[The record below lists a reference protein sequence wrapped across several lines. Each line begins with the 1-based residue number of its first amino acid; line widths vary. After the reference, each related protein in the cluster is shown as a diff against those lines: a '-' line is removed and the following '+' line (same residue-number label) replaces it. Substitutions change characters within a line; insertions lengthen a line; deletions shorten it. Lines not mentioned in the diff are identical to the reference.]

1 VGFGAARFVR
11 SPAQRLAETAP
22 PARSVL
28 TAPVELR
35 VLRDTVVLRGLVG
48 ADVTVPVTPSAPEG
62 ARGLVTAVRVEAG
75 ERFDAGQVLVEVG
88 GRPVFALPGT
98 VPAFRDL
105 RPGMRGGDVSQAQ
118 SALRALGYLTGEPDG
133 VYGAATREAVAA
145 LYADLGYDAPIAGDP
160 AAVAAAQNG
169 VRQAER
175 ALTVAEQELARL
187 REDESADPDAVE
199 RARQQVRFAQED
211 LAAARAARDEVAAV
225 TGAMLPQSEVVFLPE
240 FPALVEQS
248 TARVG
253 VDLAELSGPLL
264 TVSSGELVVRATVNP
279 GQRELLAEGMPVEIV
294 SEFTG
299 ISAEGEI
306 ASIDE
311 LSTGDTG
318 APGYPMVVRPVEGS
332 LDEQLAG
339 ADVRLTVTAAATD
352 GPVLVVPLSA
362 VFATADGQVA
372 VLRVDGD
379 GTQTRVPV
387 TAGVSGDGYVAVTPV
402 SGGLAE
408 GDLVVV
414 GAAAGSDV

>member
-1 VGFGAARFVR
+1 
-11 SPAQRLAETAP
+11 
-22 PARSVL
+22 
-28 TAPVELR
+28 
-35 VLRDTVVLRGLVG
+35 
-48 ADVTVPVTPSAPEG
+48 
-62 ARGLVTAVRVEAG
+62 
-75 ERFDAGQVLVEVG
+75 
-88 GRPVFALPGT
+88 
-98 VPAFRDL
+98 
-105 RPGMRGGDVSQAQ
+105 
-118 SALRALGYLTGEPDG
+118 G

-279 GQRELLAEGMPVEIV
+279 GQR
-294 SEFTG
+294 
-299 ISAEGEI
+299 
-306 ASIDE
+306 
-311 LSTGDTG
+311 
-318 APGYPMVVRPVEGS
+318 
-332 LDEQLAG
+332 
-339 ADVRLTVTAAATD
+339 
-352 GPVLVVPLSA
+352 
-362 VFATADGQVA
+362 
-372 VLRVDGD
+372 
-379 GTQTRVPV
+379 
-387 TAGVSGDGYVAVTPV
+387 
-402 SGGLAE
+402 
-408 GDLVVV
+408 
-414 GAAAGSDV
+414 